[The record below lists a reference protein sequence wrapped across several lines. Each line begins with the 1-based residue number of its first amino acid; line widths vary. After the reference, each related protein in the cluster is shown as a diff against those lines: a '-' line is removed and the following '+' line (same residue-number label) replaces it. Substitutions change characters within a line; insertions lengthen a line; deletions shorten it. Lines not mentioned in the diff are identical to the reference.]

1 MSAENKK
8 IARRIAEEVFS
19 KGKLDVL
26 DELVADDYV
35 GYDIANPE
43 PMRGREGVIEQVN
56 TYRSAF
62 SDLKLTVHDQIAEG
76 DRVVTRWRGTGTHT
90 GDLMGITGT
99 GKQTTVEGVTIDR
112 IKNGKIVE
120 SYDYWDALGLLQQL
134 GAIPQMATA

>member
-8 IARRIAEEVFS
+8 ISRRLAEEVIS
-19 KGKLDVL
+19 QGKTDLI

-43 PMRGREGVIEQVN
+43 PLRGREGVVEQMT

-62 SDLKLTVHDQIAEG
+62 SDLKITIHEQIAEG

-90 GDLMGITGT
+90 GDLMGMTPT

-112 IKNGKIVE
+112 IKDGKIVE
-120 SYDYWDALGLLQQL
+120 SYDYWDTLGLLQQL
-134 GAIPQMATA
+134 GAIPEMATA